1 MFRTLE
7 SSRVARRFNATA
19 REESCVMPIRSIA
32 MWSTLLITLAPG
44 SAIAAPLSGTF
55 SSPLGPVSLT
65 ETDGTVIGKVVDAK
79 KNPCGFPKGT
89 VILEGSRL
97 DDSVVGT
104 VHACKVVSDTCAGP
118 LDGAAMLLITRGG
131 AVISGAVHL
140 EAGACTTPLKG
151 DSVVFR
157 KGPEKK
163 ATNASTAA
171 ADAKKGGTPRQRAEA
186 LATEANKIMNENEG
200 NAEAARAKF
209 QEAVQIDPTYS
220 EGYIGVGVTYY
231 ARERYDEALDWYKKA
246 LEANPANGD
255 AYYNTGC
262 VYALKGDKEQALRY
276 LKIALL
282 NGYVQLDSLK
292 KDPDL
297 KKLEGDPTFEKLKTG
312 VTD

>member
-1 MFRTLE
+1 
-7 SSRVARRFNATA
+7 
-19 REESCVMPIRSIA
+19 MPIRSIA
-32 MWSTLLITLAPG
+32 MWSMLLTLPLTFAV
-44 SAIAAPLSGTF
+44 SAIAAPLGGTF
-55 SSPLGPVSLT
+55 SSPLGTISLN
-65 ETDGTVIGKVVDAK
+65 ESDGNVIGKIVDGK
-79 KNPCGFPKGT
+79 KNACGFPKGT
-89 VILEGSRL
+89 VVLEGSRL

-104 VHACKVVSDTCAGP
+104 LHACKVVSDACAGP

-140 EAGACTTPLKG
+140 ESGACTTPLKG
-151 DSVVFR
+151 DSIVLR
-157 KGPEKK
+157 KGAEKK
-163 ATNASTAA
+163 AAAVTNAA

-186 LATEANKIMNENEG
+186 LAVEGHKIMNENEG
-200 NAEAARAKF
+200 NAELARTKF

-282 NGYVQLDSLK
+282 NGYVQLDSLA

-312 VTD
+312 VAD

>member
-1 MFRTLE
+1 
-7 SSRVARRFNATA
+7 
-19 REESCVMPIRSIA
+19 MPIRSIV
-32 MWSTLLITLAPG
+32 MWSTLLSSTIAAS
-44 SAIAAPLSGTF
+44 SAIAAPLGGTF
-55 SSPLGPVSLT
+55 SSPLGTIAIT
-65 ETDGTVIGKVVDAK
+65 EKDGNVTGKIVDGK
-79 KNPCGFPKGT
+79 KNACGFPKGT
-89 VILEGSRL
+89 VVLEGSRL

-104 VHACKVVSDTCAGP
+104 LHACKVVSETCAGP

-157 KGPEKK
+157 KGAEKK
-163 ATNASTAA
+163 RAVAA
-171 ADAKKGGTPRQRAEA
+171 NDPKKGGTPRQRAEA
-186 LATEANKIMNENEG
+186 LAVEAHKIMNENEG
-200 NAEAARAKF
+200 NAELARAKL
-209 QEAVQIDPTYS
+209 QEAVKIDPTYS

-231 ARERYDEALDWYKKA
+231 ARERYDEALEWYKKA

-282 NGYVQLDSLK
+282 NGYVQLDSLA

>member
-1 MFRTLE
+1 
-7 SSRVARRFNATA
+7 
-19 REESCVMPIRSIA
+19 MPIRTTWSGLLTPILILIA
-32 MWSTLLITLAPG
+32 AP
-44 SAIAAPLSGTF
+44 APAAFAAPLSGTF
-55 SSPLGPVSLT
+55 SSPLGAISIS
-65 ETDGTVIGKVVDAK
+65 ETDGNVVGKILDGK
-79 KNPCGFPKGT
+79 KNACGFPKGT
-89 VILEGSRL
+89 VVLQGSRL

-104 VHACKVVSDTCAGP
+104 LHACKLVTDTCAGP
-118 LDGAAMLLITRGG
+118 LDGAAMLLITKAG

-140 EAGACTTPLKG
+140 DAGPCATPLKG
-151 DSVVFR
+151 DSVVL
-157 KGPEKK
+157 
-163 ATNASTAA
+163 
-171 ADAKKGGTPRQRAEA
+171 KKGGSGGGTSGKKPDAPKLPKGTTPRQRAES
-186 LATEANKIMNENEG
+186 LAAEAHKIMNENEG
-200 NAEAARAKF
+200 NAELARAKL

-246 LEANPANGD
+246 IEANPANGD

-282 NGYVQLDSLK
+282 NGYVQLNTLQT
-292 KDPDL
+292 DPDL

>member
-1 MFRTLE
+1 
-7 SSRVARRFNATA
+7 
-19 REESCVMPIRSIA
+19 MPIRSIA
-32 MWSTLLITLAPG
+32 MWSTLLSFLIAVSAG
-44 SAIAAPLSGTF
+44 SAIAAPLAGTF
-55 SSPLGPVSLT
+55 STPLGAVAIT
-65 ETDGTVIGKVVDAK
+65 ETNGNVIGKIVDGK
-79 KNPCGFPKGT
+79 KNACGFPKGT
-89 VILEGSRL
+89 VVLEGSRL

-104 VHACKVVSDTCAGP
+104 LHACKVVSDACAGP
-118 LDGAAMLLITRGG
+118 LDGAAMLLITRSG
-131 AVISGAVHL
+131 AVMSGAVHL
-140 EAGACTTPLKG
+140 EAGTCTTPLKG

-157 KGPEKK
+157 KGAEKK
-163 ATNASTAA
+163 PAVSNAAT
-171 ADAKKGGTPRQRAEA
+171 DAKKGGTPRQRAEA
-186 LATEANKIMNENEG
+186 VAVEGNKVMNENEG
-200 NAEAARAKF
+200 NAELARAKF

-282 NGYVQLDSLK
+282 NGYVQLDSLA

-297 KKLEGDPTFEKLKTG
+297 KKLEGDPAFEKMKTG

>member
-1 MFRTLE
+1 
-7 SSRVARRFNATA
+7 
-19 REESCVMPIRSIA
+19 MPIRSIA
-32 MWSTLLITLAPG
+32 MWSTLLTFMITAITAG
-44 SAIAAPLSGTF
+44 RAIAAPLAGTF
-55 SSPLGPVSLT
+55 STPVGAIAIT
-65 ETDGTVIGKVVDAK
+65 EVDGTVTGKIVDGK
-79 KNPCGFPKGT
+79 KNACGFPKGT

-104 VHACKVVSDTCAGP
+104 LHACKVVTDTCAGP
-118 LDGAAMLLITRGG
+118 LDGAVMLLITRGG

-157 KGPEKK
+157 KGAEKK
-163 ATNASTAA
+163 TTSASTAA
-171 ADAKKGGTPRQRAEA
+171 AEAKKGGTPRQRAEA
-186 LATEANKIMNENEG
+186 LAIEGNKVMNENEG
-200 NAEAARAKF
+200 NAELARAKF
-209 QEAVQIDPTYS
+209 QEAVQIDPSYS

-282 NGYVQLDSLK
+282 NGYVQLDSLM

-312 VTD
+312 MTD